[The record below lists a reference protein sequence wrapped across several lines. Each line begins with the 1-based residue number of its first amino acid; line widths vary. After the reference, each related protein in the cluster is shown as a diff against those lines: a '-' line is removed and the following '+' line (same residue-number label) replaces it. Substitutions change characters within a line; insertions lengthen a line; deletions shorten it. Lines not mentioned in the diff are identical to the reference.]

1 MYGKGI
7 PGPINDKGL
16 SDKPKAIKKM
26 PNNFFFFLNKTKR
39 PIEIDD
45 INNKDMIK
53 NIIKNIMK
61 STPIFKLLIKT
72 NYINYTLLF
81 NQKQKY

>member
-26 PNNFFFFLNKTKR
+26 PNSFFFFLNKTKR

-53 NIIKNIMK
+53 NIMK
-61 STPIFKLLIKT
+61 STPIFKLLKLYKLYFT
-72 NYINYTLLF
+72 F
-81 NQKQKY
+81 

>member
-1 MYGKGI
+1 
-7 PGPINDKGL
+7 
-16 SDKPKAIKKM
+16 M
-26 PNNFFFFLNKTKR
+26 PNSFFSFLNKTKR

-53 NIIKNIMK
+53 NIMK
-61 STPIFKLLIKT
+61 STPILKLLIKT

-81 NQKQKY
+81 NVFSESLGHFI